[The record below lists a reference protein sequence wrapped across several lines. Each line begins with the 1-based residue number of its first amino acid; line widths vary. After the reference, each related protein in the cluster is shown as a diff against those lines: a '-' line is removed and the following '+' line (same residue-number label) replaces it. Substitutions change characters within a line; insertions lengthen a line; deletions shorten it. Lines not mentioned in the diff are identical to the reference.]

1 MKLIVTDIDKA
12 LHEVNFKEDDILM
25 HVLRDANMGI
35 LAECGGSCV
44 CATCHVYVDQEWLS
58 KLDGIGDDEEDML
71 DEAYEPNGNSRL
83 SCQIQLSESH
93 DGIKLTIGPK
103 WD

>member
-35 LAECGGSCV
+35 LAE
-44 CATCHVYVDQEWLS
+44 
-58 KLDGIGDDEEDML
+58 
-71 DEAYEPNGNSRL
+71 
-83 SCQIQLSESH
+83 
-93 DGIKLTIGPK
+93 
-103 WD
+103 